1 MHKRYFT
8 RCLVWI
14 QNRNHTLL
22 QNTNYNYVKT
32 MLQGISLDLKEENGV
47 LGDNYKEEPLTTL

>member
-1 MHKRYFT
+1 
-8 RCLVWI
+8 
-14 QNRNHTLL
+14 L